1 MTPPNDSPTPEGR
14 SLAPGDRDLL
24 MKFFT
29 HRGPGKA
36 LTDPEFARIKD
47 HVDPRR
53 GGLTKEAYQAV
64 KADKDLVKASAVRRA
79 QRDHR
84 IMEARLP
91 KAREPLLKLLKAGPG
106 EKVLSLEEF
115 KQVAIFLDRKNG
127 GLRRH
132 AYELLKEDPEIVKA
146 AEKHREAWK
155 ERGPKE
161 VTRERTGR
169 ENPSAPSQSK
179 DRASGPAKGGPT
191 PAAKGARDLIRRPP
205 PPPRGRAMQASR
217 SLGIGD

>member
-1 MTPPNDSPTPEGR
+1 MTSPNETPSPEGKVV
-14 SLAPGDRDLL
+14 APGDRDLL

-36 LTDPEFARIKD
+36 LTDPEFSQIKD

-53 GGLTKEAYQAV
+53 GGLTKEAYQAL
-64 KADKDLVKASAVRRA
+64 KGDKDLVKASAIRKA

-91 KAREPLLKLLKAGPG
+91 KVREPLLKLLQAEHG
-106 EKVLSLEEF
+106 EKVLSLDEF

-132 AYELLKEDPEIVKA
+132 AYELLKEDPDIVKA
-146 AEKHREAWK
+146 AEKHRDAWK

-161 VTRERTGR
+161 AVRERTGR
-169 ENPSAPSQSK
+169 ETPSAPSHGK
-179 DRASGPAKGGPT
+179 DRASVPAKCEPT
-191 PAAKGARDLIRRPP
+191 PSAQGARDLIRRPP
-205 PPPRGRAMQASR
+205 PPRRDKAVQASR
-217 SLGIGD
+217 GLGIGD